1 MFGVVFKRGFT
12 VHVSQFAIIMQLN
25 VLCKYFSKHQFSIQ
39 CLGESGQ
46 AVFTSMEE
54 KSAADKTTSEFG
66 FNMVNSD
73 KIAMDRT
80 IPDTRMDE

>member
-1 MFGVVFKRGFT
+1 
-12 VHVSQFAIIMQLN
+12 
-25 VLCKYFSKHQFSIQ
+25 
-39 CLGESGQ
+39 
-46 AVFTSMEE
+46 MEE